1 MNLEKELSILKKS
14 FNLISKDI
22 NLTAILVIKL
32 NRDQIKMYKLL

>member
-32 NRDQIKMYKLL
+32 NRD